1 MRADPATR
9 TWEGESRAGMGA
21 TNRAQE
27 VEHFSELALGQRGQG
42 WQSSGSQVISSL
54 ACMCACARPAEW
66 ARACVTRNCD
76 LDGSD
81 RGAASHSA
89 SPAKSVAQECR
100 ERRVSAER
108 GNPRACNCSQ
118 TWSRDAL
125 GQGSAGRAVGSEAVN

>member
-54 ACMCACARPAEW
+54 ACMCVRV
-66 ARACVTRNCD
+66 RAQ
-76 LDGSD
+76 
-81 RGAASHSA
+81 
-89 SPAKSVAQECR
+89 KS
-100 ERRVSAER
+100 
-108 GNPRACNCSQ
+108 GH
-118 TWSRDAL
+118 AL
-125 GQGSAGRAVGSEAVN
+125 V